1 MIHAND
7 SFYSS
12 QAQMNSFVI
21 ETVASATNTNVNTH
35 HASKHQHLCD
45 DNPMSYGFVT
55 SEMPQSNTAWV
66 LVYIFLIFLLQ
77 ILFVL
82 GAACAEVKKS
92 RISNA
97 NVIKEYVVRCVGN
110 NNIKVE
116 ATTFGHWYWYAVSIA
131 LDVLFFYS
139 NRFAINRMP
148 NT

>member
-21 ETVASATNTNVNTH
+21 ETVASATNTNANTH
-35 HASKHQHLCD
+35 HASEHRNGICTLSGKHQHLCD

-55 SEMPQSNTAWV
+55 SEMPQSNTACV

-116 ATTFGHWYWYAVSIA
+116 ATTFGH
-131 LDVLFFYS
+131 
-139 NRFAINRMP
+139 
-148 NT
+148 